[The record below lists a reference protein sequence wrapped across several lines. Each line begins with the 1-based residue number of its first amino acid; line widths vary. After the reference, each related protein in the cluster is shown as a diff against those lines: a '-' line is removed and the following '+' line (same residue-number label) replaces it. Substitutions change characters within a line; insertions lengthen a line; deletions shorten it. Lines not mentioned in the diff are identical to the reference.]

1 MIPDILLNNL
11 LPWAVQVCVIGSVG
25 ATLPLVFRIR
35 HPRSQL
41 VYCHLLLVVCLV
53 LPVIQPWQHPVIFS
67 SNAQS
72 NSAPVATTLNTA
84 TSFDEPIPWRQIV
97 GWILLAGV
105 LARLCGTGVGLWVIR
120 RFAF

>member
-53 LPVIQPWQHPVIFS
+53 LPVIQVCPFRRHLLLRHRRHRRLPYCRERFW
-67 SNAQS
+67 
-72 NSAPVATTLNTA
+72 TA
-84 TSFDEPIPWRQIV
+84 
-97 GWILLAGV
+97 
-105 LARLCGTGVGLWVIR
+105 
-120 RFAF
+120 